1 MVFYPKYPQEV
12 FDFIKE
18 SKLTGKNLRD
28 EIKQKF
34 GYDIPRT
41 SVYNL
46 VSHHRLG
53 KKYTHGKIIPS
64 WHLKPLGTERKDKDG
79 YILVRV
85 EGGEKR
91 KHFIEWE
98 KYHEPTKPDECLMF
112 LDGDR
117 TNCDISNLFLM
128 KRKYMGA
135 MNDILKGIKDTELKK
150 TAITAAILKLEA
162 REKEIQLNKDNPRRK
177 PKDDRW
183 KIVVKLHKGGKT
195 TAEIN
200 QITGRDKNTIRWII
214 RRYNLGIY
222 GAWNGKTYNHVED

>member
-12 FDFIKE
+12 FDFIRE

-41 SVYNL
+41 SIYNL

-53 KKYTHGKIIPS
+53 KKYTHGKVIPI
-64 WHLKPLGTERKDKDG
+64 WHLKPIGTERKDKDG

-112 LDGDR
+112 LDGDK
-117 TNCDISNLFLM
+117 TNCDISNLYLM

-135 MNDILKGIKDTELKK
+135 MNNILKGIKDVELKK
-150 TAITAAILKLEA
+150 TAIAAAMLQIET
-162 REKEIQLNKDNPRRK
+162 REKQFAIEAEQISHK
-177 PKDDRW
+177 PKNDRW
-183 KIVVKLHKGGKT
+183 KIVVKLHKEGKT

-214 RRYNLGIY
+214 RRYNHGFY
-222 GAWNGKTYNHVED
+222 KNFEKSC

>member
-1 MVFYPKYPQEV
+1 MVFYPRYPQEV

-18 SKLTGKNLRD
+18 SKLNGKNLRD

-34 GYDIPRT
+34 GYDIPRN
-41 SVYNL
+41 SIYNL

-53 KKYTHGKIIPS
+53 KKYIHAKCIPS
-64 WHLKPLGTERKDKDG
+64 WNLKPLGTERKDKDG

-117 TNCDISNLFLM
+117 TNCDIYNLFLM

-135 MNDILKGIKDTELKK
+135 MNYILKGIKDTELKK

-162 REKEIQLNKDNPRRK
+162 REKEIQLNKDNPHRK
-177 PKDDRW
+177 PKNDRW
-183 KIVVKLHKGGKT
+183 KDIIRLYSQGKT
-195 TAEIN
+195 TSEISKEL
-200 QITGRDKNTIRWII
+200 GRNKAVIRWTV

-222 GAWNGKTYNHVED
+222 GDWNGKTYHHIDN

>member
-1 MVFYPKYPQEV
+1 MVFKPKYPQEM
-12 FDFIKE
+12 FEFIKE
-18 SKLTGKNLRD
+18 SNLTGKKLSDELKKRFNLTISRGYIWKL
-28 EIKQKF
+28 IK
-34 GYDIPRT
+34 
-41 SVYNL
+41 
-46 VSHHRLG
+46 HHRFG
-53 KKYTHGKIIPS
+53 KKYTHGRCIPS

-117 TNCDISNLFLM
+117 TNCDISNLYLM

-135 MNDILKGIKDTELKK
+135 MNEILKGIKNIELKNL
-150 TAITAAILKLEA
+150 AINADILKLTA
-162 REKEIQLNKDNPRRK
+162 RYKEIISQKDSPRHQ
-177 PKDDRW
+177 PKNDRW
-183 KIVVKLHKGGKT
+183 RVVVELYRQGKT

-200 QITGRDKNTIRWII
+200 EATKRNKGTIRWII
-214 RRYNLGIY
+214 RRYN
-222 GAWNGKTYNHVED
+222 NGFYDKYLY

>member
-1 MVFYPKYPQEV
+1 MVFYPKYPQAV

-18 SKLTGKNLRD
+18 SKLTGKKLAD
-28 EIKQKF
+28 EIEKKF
-34 GYDIPRT
+34 GCKISKSYLWKLID
-41 SVYNL
+41 
-46 VSHHRLG
+46 HHRKG
-53 KKYTHGKIIPS
+53 KKYTHGKCTLS
-64 WHLKPLGTERKDKDG
+64 WHTKPLGTERKDKDG

-112 LDGDR
+112 LDGDK

-135 MNDILKGIKDTELKK
+135 MNEYLKGIKDVALKK
-150 TAITAAILKLEA
+150 AAIAAAILKIEA
-162 REKEIQLNKDNPRRK
+162 RERDYALQAESLHHK

-183 KIVVKLHKGGKT
+183 RDIIKLHLEGKT
-195 TAEIN
+195 TSEIN
-200 QITGRDKNTIRWII
+200 KLLGRNKAVIRWTI
-214 RRYNLGIY
+214 RRYN
-222 GAWNGKTYNHVED
+222 NGFYKRWM